1 MRKVDCTASVLDL
14 GEAGELRALSTVM
27 VLKTCENLSPN
38 SSLSDCMAFRTESA
52 SLPGIRMA
60 ISSPL
65 SSPTGRG
72 QQPLCQPSCRPRCH
86 FPNDLPRCAEP
97 RSQTSG
103 KCLCRSS
110 SCVHGAWSPCA
121 ACVSWLR
128 AVLSQTSQGCLP
140 RPHCKACGCRP
151 SPLLK
156 TACADEHIR
165 RRHPKTTCVL

>member
-1 MRKVDCTASVLDL
+1 MRTYFGIIYMMYYNIPNGPKKQVSFSH
-14 GEAGELRALSTVM
+14 LSQR
-27 VLKTCENLSPN
+27 
-38 SSLSDCMAFRTESA
+38 SLHPCQES
-52 SLPGIRMA
+52 GWQY
-60 ISSPL
+60 SSPF

-72 QQPLCQPSCRPRCH
+72 RQPLYQPSCPRQCH
-86 FPNDLPRCAEP
+86 LPNVPPRCAEP
-97 RSQTSG
+97 RSQASE

-140 RPHCKACGCRP
+140 RPHCKACVCRP

-156 TACADEHIR
+156 TACADEHSR